1 VYGEPEGVPRSAT
14 VAAVTEP
21 VTIDSV
27 TVADEPEAW
36 TTAGFTVDDDGT
48 CRVGHVRI
56 RLVGREHGKRIV
68 GWALRGLTPG
78 APLDG
83 LPTTSSTEDPC
94 EPAQHANGAVL
105 IDHLVLLT
113 PDHPRTL
120 AAFDSIGLPPRRTRE
135 TDQYG
140 PPFLQTFFRA
150 GEVIVE
156 LIGPAEATGTD
167 PATFFGLAY
176 TVKDLDVTARLLGAH
191 LGRVKDAV
199 QPGRQIATLRHKEV
213 DMSVA
218 TAFMS
223 PGVDALGAINQRA
236 SP

>member
-1 VYGEPEGVPRSAT
+1 MTP
-14 VAAVTEP
+14 P
-21 VTIDSV
+21 VTIDTV

-36 TTAGFTVDDDGT
+36 TAAGFTVDDDGT

-56 RLVGREHGKRIV
+56 QLVGRDHGKRIV
-68 GWALRGLTPG
+68 GWALHGLEPDAT
-78 APLDG
+78 LDG
-83 LPTTSSTEDPC
+83 LPTTSSDEDPC
-94 EPAQHANGAVL
+94 EPEEHANGALL
-105 IDHLVLLT
+105 IDHIVLLT
-113 PDHPRTL
+113 PDQPRTV
-120 AAFDSIGLPPRRTRE
+120 AAFEAIGVSPRRTRE

-140 PPFLQTFFRA
+140 APFVQTFFRA

-156 LIGPAEATGTD
+156 LIGPADASGVD

-176 TVKDLDVTARLLGAH
+176 TVEDLGVTGQLLGEH

-213 DMSVA
+213 GMSVA

-223 PGVDALGAINQRA
+223 PGVDALGAIEEQA
-236 SP
+236 SA

>member
-1 VYGEPEGVPRSAT
+1 
-14 VAAVTEP
+14 VTES
-21 VTIDSV
+21 VTIDTL
-27 TVADEPEAW
+27 TVADEPDAW
-36 TTAGFTVDDDGT
+36 TAAGFTVDDDGT

-68 GWALRGLTPG
+68 GWTLHGV
-78 APLDG
+78 APDASVDG
-83 LPTTSSTEDPC
+83 LPTTSSTDGLC
-94 EPAQHANGAVL
+94 EPAEHANGAVL
-105 IDHLVLLT
+105 IDHIVLLT
-113 PDHPRTL
+113 PDQPRTV
-120 AAFDSIGLPPRRTRE
+120 AAFEAIGLPPRRTRE

-156 LIGPAEATGTD
+156 LIGPADATGDD

-176 TVKDLDVTARLLGAH
+176 TVADLDATERLLGPH

-213 DMSVA
+213 GMSVA

-223 PGVDALGAINQRA
+223 PGVDSLGAIDEQA
-236 SP
+236 SA